1 MRMATGTIKTLRP
14 EKGFGFITPESGT
27 GNNDLFFHHTA
38 VTAGNFDDLRPGEQV
53 SFDEGPDPRDPSRRR
68 ATNVRPVDRA
78 DTE

>member
-1 MRMATGTIKTLRP
+1 MATGTIKTLRP
-14 EKGFGFITPESGT
+14 EKGFGFITPDSGA
-27 GNNDLFFHHTA
+27 GNSDLFFHHTA